1 MEEVE
6 FTKEEELERYRKAGK
21 ILAEVRA
28 EAVKKVQ
35 AKASILETANYI
47 EALIREKGAL
57 PAFPCNISRNEE
69 AAHATPAKN
78 DIACFKQGDLVKLDI
93 GVHIDGYIA
102 DTAIT
107 IDLGDNKELVKAA
120 EAGLASA
127 IKTLHAGVST
137 SEIGEAIEKEILE
150 FGFKPVVNLTGHGLM
165 RYIQHAPP
173 QIPNRKVERGVILKA
188 NDVIALEPFA
198 TNGIGKVAEGTSVEI
213 YSFIAAKPV
222 RLPQARQLLKEIEPY
237 KTLPFAKRWLH
248 TPRLEMALRQL
259 EAVGAIRGYPVL
271 REETGGLV
279 SQAEHTVI
287 ITEDGC
293 EVITI

>member
-1 MEEVE
+1 MEEME
-6 FTKEEELERYRKAGK
+6 FTPEEELERYRRAGK

-35 AKASILETANYI
+35 VGASILETANFI
-47 EALIREKGAL
+47 ENFIREKGAF
-57 PAFPCNISRNEE
+57 PAFPCNISRNDE

-78 DIACFKQGDLVKLDI
+78 DTACFKDGDLVKLDI

-107 IDLGDNKELVKAA
+107 VDLGDNKELVKAA
-120 EAGLASA
+120 EAALASA
-127 IKTLHAGVST
+127 IEILHVGVST
-137 SEIGEAIEKEILE
+137 SEIGEAIEKAINE
-150 FGFKPVVNLTGHGLM
+150 FGYKPVVNLTGHGLM

-173 QIPNRKVERGVILKA
+173 QIPNRRIERGVILKA
-188 NDVIALEPFA
+188 NDVVALEPFA
-198 TNGIGKVAEGTSVEI
+198 TNGVGRVVEGTFAEI

-222 RLPQARQLLKEIEPY
+222 RLPQARQVLKEIEPY

-259 EAVGAIRGYPVL
+259 EAAGAIKSYPVL

-293 EVITI
+293 EVITL